1 MLEVLQLESGEF
13 PGVQTSVRFEIR
25 QGRHKEEVSS
35 ENSFVVFGRDPSCDV
50 VVRSP
55 RCSRRHASVRIV
67 PEGFHLLDMGS
78 SNGVYV
84 RDQKVDDAILR
95 EGDTFAIG
103 DAFIRILEDEI
114 PPTLSMSAGDAALA
128 ERGASG
134 PRLRAVPPPP
144 APPAFHVAGTAPDP
158 VAFVPRSAAPRV
170 PRPLRA
176 SKVLGLASIAVG
188 MALLVGALVVGEAL
202 GWASL
207 FFGLAGFASVLAG
220 LARFTRASWSRVL
233 SYGVFA
239 VWALTCVLAPF
250 GAMGFAYQLRGE
262 DHPET
267 DSFFSVVLGLT
278 ALLGLLG
285 IIAATLLAHLYIP
298 GPVPV

>member
-1 MLEVLQLESGEF
+1 M
-13 PGVQTSVRFEIR
+13 RFEIR

-50 VVRSP
+50 VVKSP
-55 RCSRRHASVRIV
+55 RCSRRHASIRIV

-84 RDQKVDDAILR
+84 RDQKVDDAILQ

-114 PPTLSMSAGDAALA
+114 PPTLSMAAGEAAALDP
-128 ERGASG
+128 GPSG
-134 PRLRAVPPPP
+134 RSLRALPPPPPPP
-144 APPAFHVAGTAPDP
+144 AGAPRAFSAVGTAPDP
-158 VAFVPRSAAPRV
+158 AIAARNSSSVRLPRT
-170 PRPLRA
+170 LRA
-176 SKVLGLASIAVG
+176 SKVLGIASVAVG
-188 MALLVGALVVGEAL
+188 MGLLIGTLVVSESL
-202 GWASL
+202 GLAGL
-207 FFGLAGFASVLAG
+207 FLGFAGFASVVSG
-220 LARFTRASWSRVL
+220 LARFTHVRWARKV

-239 VWALTCVLAPF
+239 LWALTCVLAPF
-250 GAMGFAYQLRGE
+250 GAIGLAYQLRGE

-267 DSFFSVVLGLT
+267 DSFFSVVIALT
-278 ALLGLLG
+278 ALIGLAG
-285 IIAATLLAHLYIP
+285 IVAAAVLARLYIP